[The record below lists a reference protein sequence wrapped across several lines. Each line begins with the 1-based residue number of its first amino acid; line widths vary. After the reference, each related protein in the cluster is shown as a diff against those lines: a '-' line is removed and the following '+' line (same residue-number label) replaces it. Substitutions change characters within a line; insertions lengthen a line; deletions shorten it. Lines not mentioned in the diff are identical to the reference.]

1 MTMVTLLFSESALL
15 LVTGLIVRL
24 WTLTLLSNNGR
35 TDFWTFVHLLSLDVR
50 AVFIR
55 LLNLF
60 SPAI

>member
-35 TDFWTFVHLLSLDVR
+35 TDFWTFMRLLLLDVR
-50 AVFIR
+50 VVFIR
-55 LLNLF
+55 LLNLG